1 MGLGLLWSYGPSAP
15 DVVNTPQTH
24 ILVWG
29 SEGVYFSFIK
39 TDSPGT
45 SPNTDGIH
53 IQDSQHVEI
62 HGAELKSGDDC
73 VSIGDY
79 CSHIYITDESCGP
92 GHGIRLVIYFLNLF
106 FFISVEPKIITR
118 RHVDF

>member
-1 MGLGLLWSYGPSAP
+1 MFQGCKEVHMEHIN
-15 DVVNTPQTH
+15 VVNTPQTH

-62 HGAELKSGDDC
+62 HGAELNPVDFSYLEFS
-73 VSIGDY
+73 SI
-79 CSHIYITDESCGP
+79 
-92 GHGIRLVIYFLNLF
+92 LALL
-106 FFISVEPKIITR
+106 FIS
-118 RHVDF
+118 D